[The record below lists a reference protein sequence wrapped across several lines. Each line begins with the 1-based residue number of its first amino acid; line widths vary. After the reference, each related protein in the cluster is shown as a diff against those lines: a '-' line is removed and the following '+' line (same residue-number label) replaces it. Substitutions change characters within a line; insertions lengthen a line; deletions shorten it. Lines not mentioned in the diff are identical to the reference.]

1 LKKIYLLIYL
11 LLYTLNHNLVFS
23 APVSGVG
30 SFSFDKN
37 KDSYFLS
44 GFQFVVRADH
54 QNNKLPT
61 QSKQVLYKDPG
72 SEEDARHYTKSRSSD
87 NCADTAEFEAGASFF
102 DNVYIYGKA
111 GFGRF
116 QSELFILDEIVVG
129 LYQSPFAVKVTDNSL
144 FTYGGGLSIKIFE
157 KEVKSL
163 FKYLNTHLD
172 FQYRRFSIDTGG
184 FGQKDISYDADFDE
198 IQGAVVL
205 SGSGENTRVFFG
217 PRVSS
222 ITGNEKLIIKKT
234 DFLYEGRLKTSKN
247 IGWVFGINFFENDK
261 YSISMQKRT
270 GDEEGVSFEAQIK
283 F

>member
-1 LKKIYLLIYL
+1 MKKICLLIYL
-11 LLYTLNHNLVFS
+11 LLYTLNPDSVFS

-30 SFSFDKN
+30 SFSFDEN
-37 KDSYFLS
+37 RNSEFLS
-44 GFQFVVRADH
+44 GFQFVVRSDH

-61 QSKQVLYKDPG
+61 QSKQVLYKDPE
-72 SEEDARHYTKSRSSD
+72 SEDDARHHTKSRSSD
-87 NCADTAEFEAGASFF
+87 NFSDTTEFEAGLSFF
-102 DNVYIYGKA
+102 DNIYIYGKA

-116 QSELFILDEIVVG
+116 QSELFILDEVVVG
-129 LYQSPFAVKVTDNSL
+129 LYKSPSAFKVRDNSL

-157 KEVKSL
+157 KEVKSV

-184 FGQKDISYDADFDE
+184 FGERDISYEADFDE

-205 SGSGENTRVFFG
+205 SGSVDNTRVFLG

-222 ITGNEKLIIKKT
+222 ITGNEKLIVGKT
-234 DFLYEGRLKTSKN
+234 DFKYDGRLKTSKN
-247 IGWVFGINFFENDK
+247 IGWVFGINFFQNDK